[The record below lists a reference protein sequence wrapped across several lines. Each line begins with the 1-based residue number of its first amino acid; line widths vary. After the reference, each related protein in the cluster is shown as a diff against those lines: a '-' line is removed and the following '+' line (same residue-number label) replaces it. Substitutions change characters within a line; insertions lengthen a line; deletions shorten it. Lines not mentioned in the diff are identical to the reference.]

1 MCFGEEEM
9 PVSPGY
15 KLEGENKGLVT
26 SNSRKEEQTSNR
38 RSVSTDEGARSPVEQ
53 SLSSG

>member
-1 MCFGEEEM
+1 MA
-9 PVSPGY
+9 VSPGY

-26 SNSRKEEQTSNR
+26 SNSRKEEQTSNT
-38 RSVSTDEGARSPVEQ
+38 RSASTNERARTPVEQ